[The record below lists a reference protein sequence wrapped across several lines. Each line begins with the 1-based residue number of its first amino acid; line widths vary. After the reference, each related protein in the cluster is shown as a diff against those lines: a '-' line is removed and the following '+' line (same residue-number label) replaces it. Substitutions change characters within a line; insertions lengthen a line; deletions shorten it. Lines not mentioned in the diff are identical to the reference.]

1 MFIFSVAWHRGDEDS
16 PKRQG
21 GLWPF
26 VTFIGVIVG
35 IMGLMSNILFL
46 GDYKDDRSIYEEG
59 NYDRPMSFARDM
71 FIHGAAGLLCIL
83 IVCAEVEVT
92 FVLNA
97 FQFLRSF
104 FARGVTYFFIGI
116 MTYDATLEGHHKF
129 EDHQYN
135 AVCTL
140 SILGLG
146 AFYIAAAFAL
156 DLSPSFLGVL
166 LKAQGLQQGRQETPA
181 EL

>member
-46 GDYKDDRSIYEEG
+46 GDYKDDRSIYEDG

-71 FIHGAAGLLCIL
+71 FIHGAAGLLCIIIDCASRRHISP
-83 IVCAEVEVT
+83 IVCNWQSLAPR
-92 FVLNA
+92 
-97 FQFLRSF
+97 QFSPLCLHLSSEDCRMVCS
-104 FARGVTYFFIGI
+104 
-116 MTYDATLEGHHKF
+116 TLPAWGCLA
-129 EDHQYN
+129 Y
-135 AVCTL
+135 TRL
-140 SILGLG
+140 
-146 AFYIAAAFAL
+146 
-156 DLSPSFLGVL
+156 
-166 LKAQGLQQGRQETPA
+166 TPA
-181 EL
+181 P